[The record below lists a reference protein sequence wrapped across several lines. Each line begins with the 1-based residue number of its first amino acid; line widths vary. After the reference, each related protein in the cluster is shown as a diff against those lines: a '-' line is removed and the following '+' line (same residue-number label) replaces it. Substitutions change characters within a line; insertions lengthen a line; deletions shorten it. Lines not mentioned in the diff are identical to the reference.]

1 MVSKTL
7 FDVLTVF
14 IFQIETVFWS
24 KPLRDKMFMPKCQ
37 LWAAMKQT
45 FLSLDKENQKSSK

>member
-14 IFQIETVFWS
+14 IFQIETVLRS

>member
-14 IFQIETVFWS
+14 IFQIETVLWS

-37 LWAAMKQT
+37 LSAAMKQK

>member
-14 IFQIETVFWS
+14 IFQIEAVLWW

-37 LWAAMKQT
+37 LSAAMKQKL
-45 FLSLDKENQKSSK
+45 LSLNKENQKSSK